1 MDGLKEICVLP
12 VTIGCFFLIF
22 LTLNCITF
30 MPYSIG
36 LRDKIATV
44 EFTDFQLKKMWPLTC
59 TPFLAMRAHWELPS
73 RLWILTDVQS
83 RS

>member
-12 VTIGCFFLIF
+12 VTIACFFLIF

-44 EFTDFQLKKMWPLTC
+44 EFTDFQLKKM
-59 TPFLAMRAHWELPS
+59 
-73 RLWILTDVQS
+73 
-83 RS
+83 